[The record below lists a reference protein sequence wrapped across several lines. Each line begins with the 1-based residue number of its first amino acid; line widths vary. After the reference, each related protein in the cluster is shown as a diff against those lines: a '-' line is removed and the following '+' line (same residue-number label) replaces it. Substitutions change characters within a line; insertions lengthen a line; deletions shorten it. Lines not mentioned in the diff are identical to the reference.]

1 MPLSTTPE
9 SRGRLINLKTNLKSL
24 RLGGDR
30 PAGGSSNQPYIVKDI
45 PSGTG
50 YLRDGM
56 PLQSGP
62 DFILRDGFLAPI
74 KAITDISRL
83 AQMFVDLKSPRGLF
97 FTLKQNLLS
106 KTR

>member
-1 MPLSTTPE
+1 MSISPSPK

-24 RLGGDR
+24 RFGGDR
-30 PAGGSSNQPYIVKDI
+30 PAGGSSDQPYIVEPI
-45 PSGTG
+45 PEGTA

-62 DFILRDGFLAPI
+62 DFMLRDGYLAPI
-74 KAITDISRL
+74 KALKDVSRL

-97 FTLKQNLLS
+97 FTLKQ
-106 KTR
+106 KIY